1 MTPQQRKN
9 FESVRDNIHG
19 EKMKITN
26 LTEVVVDKRKSE
38 VVDILG
44 KAMDKVEADGA
55 TNVLILLKTDGVY
68 SRFSTSIDDVM
79 EVIAQ
84 LEVLKYDILMRMQ
97 N

>member
-1 MTPQQRKN
+1 MKMT
-9 FESVRDNIHG
+9 V
-19 EKMKITN
+19 TN
-26 LTEVVVDKRKSE
+26 LTEIVTDKRKSE
-38 VVDILG
+38 VVDILQ
-44 KAMDKVEADGA
+44 KAMDKVESEGA
-55 TNVLILLKTDGVY
+55 SNVLILLKTDGVY

>member
-1 MTPQQRKN
+1 MN
-9 FESVRDNIHG
+9 
-19 EKMKITN
+19 ITN
-26 LTEVVVDKRKSE
+26 LTEIVTDKRKSE
-38 VVDILG
+38 VVDILQ
-44 KAMDKVEADGA
+44 KAMDKVQNDGA
-55 TNVLILLKTDGVY
+55 SNVLILLKTDGTY

>member
-1 MTPQQRKN
+1 MT
-9 FESVRDNIHG
+9 VA
-19 EKMKITN
+19 N
-26 LTEVVVDKRKSE
+26 LTEIVADKRKSE
-38 VVDILG
+38 VIDILQ
-44 KAMDKVEADGA
+44 KAMDKVENEGA
-55 TNVLILLKTDGVY
+55 SNVLLLLKTDGTY

>member
-1 MTPQQRKN
+1 M
-9 FESVRDNIHG
+9 
-19 EKMKITN
+19 KMAVTN
-26 LTEVVVDKRKSE
+26 LTEIVTDKRRSE
-38 VVDILG
+38 VVDILQ
-44 KAMDKVEADGA
+44 KTMDKVQNDGA
-55 TNVLILLKTDGVY
+55 SNVLILLKTDGVY

>member
-1 MTPQQRKN
+1 MT
-9 FESVRDNIHG
+9 V
-19 EKMKITN
+19 TN
-26 LTEVVVDKRKSE
+26 LTEIVTDKRKSE
-38 VVDILG
+38 VVDILQ
-44 KAMDKVEADGA
+44 KAMDKVENDGA
-55 TNVLILLKTDGVY
+55 SNVLILLKTDGVY

>member
-1 MTPQQRKN
+1 MT
-9 FESVRDNIHG
+9 V
-19 EKMKITN
+19 TN
-26 LTEVVVDKRKSE
+26 LTEIVTDKRRSE
-38 VVDILG
+38 VVDILQ
-44 KAMDKVEADGA
+44 KTMDKVQNDGA
-55 TNVLILLKTDGVY
+55 SNVLILLKTDGVY

>member
-1 MTPQQRKN
+1 MKMT
-9 FESVRDNIHG
+9 VA
-19 EKMKITN
+19 N
-26 LTEVVVDKRKSE
+26 LTEIVADKRKSE
-38 VVDILG
+38 VVDIMQ
-44 KAMDKVEADGA
+44 KAMDKVESEGA
-55 TNVLILLKTDGVY
+55 SNVLILLKTDGVY

>member
-1 MTPQQRKN
+1 MT
-9 FESVRDNIHG
+9 V
-19 EKMKITN
+19 TN
-26 LTEVVVDKRKSE
+26 LTEIVTDKRKSE
-38 VVDILG
+38 VVDILQ
-44 KAMDKVEADGA
+44 KAMDKVESEGA
-55 TNVLILLKTDGVY
+55 SNVLILLKTDGVY

>member
-1 MTPQQRKN
+1 MNQ
-9 FESVRDNIHG
+9 V
-19 EKMKITN
+19 TN
-26 LTEVVVDKRKSE
+26 LTQVVEDKRKAEVLDIMQRAIDKIESE
-38 VVDILG
+38 
-44 KAMDKVEADGA
+44 GA
-55 TNVLILLKTDGVY
+55 SNVLILLKTDGVY

>member
-1 MTPQQRKN
+1 MT
-9 FESVRDNIHG
+9 VA
-19 EKMKITN
+19 N
-26 LTEVVVDKRKSE
+26 LTEIVADKRKSE
-38 VVDILG
+38 VVDIMQ
-44 KAMDKVEADGA
+44 KAMDKVESEGA
-55 TNVLILLKTDGVY
+55 SNVLILLKTDGVY

>member
-1 MTPQQRKN
+1 MT
-9 FESVRDNIHG
+9 V
-19 EKMKITN
+19 TN
-26 LTEVVVDKRKSE
+26 LTEIVTDKRKSE
-38 VVDILG
+38 VVDILQ
-44 KAMDKVEADGA
+44 KAMDKVQNDGA
-55 TNVLILLKTDGVY
+55 SNVLILLKTDGTY

>member
-1 MTPQQRKN
+1 MT
-9 FESVRDNIHG
+9 V
-19 EKMKITN
+19 TN
-26 LTEVVVDKRKSE
+26 LTEIVTDKRKSE
-38 VVDILG
+38 VVDILQ
-44 KAMDKVEADGA
+44 KAMDKVQNDGA
-55 TNVLILLKTDGVY
+55 SNVLILLKTDGVY

>member
-1 MTPQQRKN
+1 MT
-9 FESVRDNIHG
+9 V
-19 EKMKITN
+19 TN
-26 LTEVVVDKRKSE
+26 LTEIVTDKRRSE
-38 VVDILG
+38 VVDILQ
-44 KAMDKVEADGA
+44 KTMDKVQNDGA
-55 TNVLILLKTDGVY
+55 SNVLILLKTDGTY

>member
-1 MTPQQRKN
+1 MA
-9 FESVRDNIHG
+9 V
-19 EKMKITN
+19 TN
-26 LTEVVVDKRKSE
+26 LTEIVTDKRRSE
-38 VVDILG
+38 VVDILQ
-44 KAMDKVEADGA
+44 KTMDKVQNDGA
-55 TNVLILLKTDGVY
+55 SNVLILLKTDGVY